1 MSDYMQAIA
10 EMRITIREEKA
21 GWRSYEKGPYL
32 THEGRLRVDGRMYE
46 LDWIQT
52 RLTEMVRRHKNKG
65 AK

>member
-10 EMRITIREEKA
+10 EMRKAIRAEKA
-21 GWRSYEKGPYL
+21 RWRSYEKVLAY
-32 THEGRLRVDGRMYE
+32 EGKLRVDGRMYE
-46 LDWIQT
+46 LEWMQT